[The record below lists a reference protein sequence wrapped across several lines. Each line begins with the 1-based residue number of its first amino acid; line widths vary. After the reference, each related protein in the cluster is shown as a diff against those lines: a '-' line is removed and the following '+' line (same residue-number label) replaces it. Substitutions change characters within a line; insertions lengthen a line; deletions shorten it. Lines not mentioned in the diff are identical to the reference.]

1 MRLEFINRVYE
12 GEILGKNIF
21 TNDGGILLRA
31 GVKLTD
37 HYINKLKQLGV
48 LYLYIKDEQLEDV
61 DVEDIHF
68 AKIKQV
74 AMKSINNIIKNI
86 HQCNYKKTKDSLN
99 VIENLIDYIIEE
111 GDVNKSLYDIKTYDN
126 YTYVHCVDTGIMS
139 GFLGLSLNFREY
151 DLKELGKGAILHD
164 IGKTQVPLKILNKNG
179 PLNDE
184 EFAEIKK
191 HPIYGKNILKKNFSI
206 SDVVLNV
213 VEQHHERVD
222 GTGYPYGLKGNSI
235 SKHGKVACICDVY
248 DALSSDR
255 CYRKKIKPNEVYEFI
270 LGQSEKMFD
279 CDIVQK
285 FKETFSIFP
294 LGCCV
299 KLSNGIEGYVVKQNK
314 GFPDR
319 PIIRVIYNF
328 KTKESISFYE
338 INLLKNLDVTITS
351 VV

>member
-99 VIENLIDYIIEE
+99 VIENLIDYIIED

>member
-1 MRLEFINRVYE
+1 MRLEFINRVNE

-31 GVKLTD
+31 GIKLTD

-48 LYLYIKDEQLEDV
+48 LYLYIQDEKLEDV
-61 DVEDIHF
+61 DVEDSRLV
-68 AKIKQV
+68 KIKQV
-74 AMKSINNIIKNI
+74 AMKSMNDIVKNI
-86 HQCNYKKTKDSLN
+86 HQCNYKKTKDSLTI
-99 VIENLIDYIIEE
+99 IEDLIDYIIED

-126 YTYVHCVDTGIMS
+126 YTYVHCVDTGIMA
-139 GFLGLSLNFREY
+139 GFLGLSLNFHEY

-179 PLNDE
+179 PLSDE
-184 EFAEIKK
+184 EFAEIKN
-191 HPIYGKNILKKNFSI
+191 HPIYGKNILKKNFNI
-206 SDVVLNV
+206 SDIVLNV

-222 GTGYPYGLKGNSI
+222 GTGYPYGLSENSI
-235 SKHGKVACICDVY
+235 SRHGKVACICDVY

-270 LGQSEKMFD
+270 LGQSGKMFD
-279 CDIVQK
+279 CDIIRK
-285 FKETFSIFP
+285 FKDTFAIFP

-299 KLSNGIEGYVVKQNK
+299 KLSNGVEGYVVKQNK

-319 PIIRVIYNF
+319 PIIRVIYNS
-328 KTKESISFYE
+328 KTKDTIPFYE
-338 INLLKNLDVTITS
+338 INLLKSLDITITS

>member
-37 HYINKLKQLGV
+37 HYISKLKQLGV
-48 LYLYIKDEQLEDV
+48 LYLYIKDEQLEDIN
-61 DVEDIHF
+61 VEDIRF
-68 AKIKQV
+68 VKIKQV
-74 AMKSINNIIKNI
+74 AMKSMNNIVKHIN
-86 HQCNYKKTKDSLN
+86 QCNYKKTKDSLTI
-99 VIENLIDYIIEE
+99 IENLMDYIIED
-111 GDVNKSLYDIKTYDN
+111 GDINKSLYDIKTYDN
-126 YTYVHCVDTGIMS
+126 YTYVHCLDTGIMS

-179 PLNDE
+179 PLSDE

-191 HPIYGKNILKKNFSI
+191 HPIYGKNILKKFFSI
-206 SDVVLNV
+206 SDIVLNV

-222 GTGYPYGLKGNSI
+222 GTGYPYGLRGNSI

-248 DALSSDR
+248 DALSNDR

-279 CDIVQK
+279 CDIIQK